1 MMRKHSFTLIELLV
15 VIAIIAIL
23 ASMLLPSLNK
33 AREAARKATCTNNI
47 KEIGTSMMFYLSD
60 NDDWYPRYGN
70 MPVLYEGVATTLG
83 SWSTVL
89 AYNRQ
94 LGSYKPLLCPSRYG
108 QLYTNLPV
116 QDILK
121 KVFQER
127 TFTTYPSVWGQISY
141 GINWQYLSYARLSQ
155 VRRPSATIQFA
166 ETVDTASENGR
177 GTHYVRSTAHST
189 RVGDLAAMHGN
200 QVVTGWVDGHVTSPS
215 VKARDR
221 EAIYQS
227 DPFRNGNSDGNIDN
241 HFDLK

>member
-1 MMRKHSFTLIELLV
+1 MRKSSFTLIELLV

-33 AREAARKATCTNNI
+33 ARETARKATCLNNI
-47 KEIGTSMMFYLSD
+47 KEVGTAMMFYLDD
-60 NDDWYPRYGN
+60 NDGWYPRYAN
-70 MPVLYEGVATTLG
+70 MPVLYNGAPNTLD

-94 LGSYKPLLCPSRYG
+94 LGSYKPLLCPGRHG
-108 QLYTNLPV
+108 QLYAGLPE

-121 KVFQER
+121 KVFKER
-127 TFTTYPSVWGQISY
+127 TFTAFPSVWSQISY
-141 GINWQYLSYARLSQ
+141 GINWQYLSYARLTQ
-155 VRRPSATIQFA
+155 VRRPSETIQFA
-166 ETVDTASENGR
+166 ETVDTASGNGR
-177 GTHYVRSTAHST
+177 GTHYVRATVHSS
-189 RVGDLAAMHGN
+189 RNGDLAAMHGN

-227 DPFRNGNSDGNIDN
+227 DPFRRGNYDGDIAN